1 MWNPYV
7 KRSAYTSISHFDVTS
22 IYEMLCICI
31 HFTFLCDMYVWNA
44 LYIYTNHILMWYLC
58 VKRSVHVYIQPIA
71 DRVTQNLEIISKNF
85 HLVPGVPTFL
95 MGFIISTMYCVVLIV
110 TPIGRMLVRWKGFG
124 NNLEILCHPICNR
137 LCQIVMWYL
146 YVNHSACTYIITF
159 GCDIYIWM

>member
-44 LYIYTNHILMWYLC
+44 LYIYTNHILTWYLY
-58 VKRSVHVYIQPIA
+58 VKRSVLIYIQPIA

-85 HLVPGVPTFL
+85 ESSTRRTRILI
-95 MGFIISTMYCVVLIV
+95 GFEFASCYYNLLIV
-110 TPIGRMLVRWKGFG
+110 ATMGRILVCWQSF
-124 NNLEILCHPICNR
+124 
-137 LCQIVMWYL
+137 
-146 YVNHSACTYIITF
+146 TYISQDSAPSYLQLAVENKCSIVY
-159 GCDIYIWM
+159 IYVYCNFEAILVY